1 MNIDE
6 IIKNKQE
13 VIAIKK
19 ATIKHSDSVCTLPI
33 KDVSEVIKLALN
45 EDEDTQNKRVI
56 ANTYYWLD
64 SHGDVHVK
72 GCFTKSI
79 SENQNKIFH
88 FDNHNH
94 SFASKV
100 GNVKSVKEVSFKWS
114 DLGINKEGKTI
125 CVVGE
130 SELIEDYNCQV
141 FDAYKKGEIT
151 QHSVGM
157 IYVKMDL
164 AVNNPSEIE
173 AYKFWNEIYPLL
185 GNPEEADK
193 NGYFWIIREAKL
205 KEYSCVLW
213 NGSNSVTPVIA
224 DKTEADEVT
233 SEIKEEPIEE
243 ITQKLDENEFKKLLN
258 KF

>member
-1 MNIDE
+1 ME
-6 IIKNKQE
+6 INEILKNKEE

-19 ATIKHSDSVCTLPI
+19 ATLKHSDSVCTLPI
-33 KDVSEVIKLALN
+33 KDVTETIKLALN
-45 EDEDTQNKRVI
+45 DEEESLFKRVI

-79 SENQNKIFH
+79 KENKIFH

-94 SFASKV
+94 SFSSKV
-100 GNVKSVKEVSFKWS
+100 GNVKSVKEVPFNWS
-114 DLGINKEGKTI
+114 DLGIEKEGKTI
-125 CVVGE
+125 CLIGE

-141 FDAYKKGEIT
+141 FDAYKNNEIT

-157 IYVKMDL
+157 IYVKLDL
-164 AVNNPSEIE
+164 AVNNPTEVE
-173 AYKFWNEIYPLL
+173 AYKYWNEIYPLL
-185 GNPEEADK
+185 GNQEEADK
-193 NGYFWIIREAKL
+193 KGYFWIVREAKL

-213 NGSNSVTPVIA
+213 NGSNELTPTLNS
-224 DKTEADEVT
+224 KTEAEVIT
-233 SEIKEEPIEE
+233 PELEPVIET
-243 ITQKLDENEFKKLLN
+243 TQKLNENEFKNLLN